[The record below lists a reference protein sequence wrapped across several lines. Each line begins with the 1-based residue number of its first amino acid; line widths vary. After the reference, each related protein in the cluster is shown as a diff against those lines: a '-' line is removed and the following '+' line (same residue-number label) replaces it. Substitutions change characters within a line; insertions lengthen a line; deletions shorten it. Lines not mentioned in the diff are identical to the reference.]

1 MLRFAPSISLLEIQ
15 EKTTNE
21 IFNFS
26 LHFTRSCLQPV
37 LFVPFLE
44 KILFDLL
51 SAFYLRFFFTKRKD
65 LSCPFSKATGGLMCK
80 PLRTFP
86 LQTSSHPLP
95 SPLVGP
101 YPLPATRACPGYRSP
116 GCSPLRDQLLG
127 RSRRCRGIK
136 PERRGVGVRGSRDGR
151 LCVRPC
157 VFVRARAWK
166 GWGDELEAPTPRSL
180 QLLLSPFH
188 PN

>member
-15 EKTTNE
+15 EKNKNE

-26 LHFTRSCLQPV
+26 LHFTRSCGQPV

-51 SAFYLRFFFTKRKD
+51 FAFYLRFFFTKRKA
-65 LSCPFSKATGGLMCK
+65 LSCPFPQGGWGSNVQTPQNLPVPDLFPPATKSTGGSY
-80 PLRTFP
+80 T
-86 LQTSSHPLP
+86 
-95 SPLVGP
+95 
-101 YPLPATRACPGYRSP
+101 LPATRACPGYRSQ

-136 PERRGVGVRGSRDGR
+136 PERCGVGVRGPRDGR
-151 LCVRPC
+151 LCVRLC
-157 VFVRARAWK
+157 VFVRA
-166 GWGDELEAPTPRSL
+166 
-180 QLLLSPFH
+180 
-188 PN
+188 

>member
-15 EKTTNE
+15 EKTENE

-26 LHFTRSCLQPV
+26 LHFAGLCLQPV

-51 SAFYLRFFFTKRKD
+51 SAFYLRFFFAKRKD

-127 RSRRCRGIK
+127 RSRRAGGSSQRGAGWESGDPGTGSCVCDRVCLCE
-136 PERRGVGVRGSRDGR
+136 PELGRDGVMNWR
-151 LCVRPC
+151 LP
-157 VFVRARAWK
+157 
-166 GWGDELEAPTPRSL
+166 LHEAFS
-180 QLLLSPFH
+180 SS
-188 PN
+188 

>member
-1 MLRFAPSISLLEIQ
+1 MLRFAPSISLLDIQ
-15 EKTTNE
+15 EKNKNE

-26 LHFTRSCLQPV
+26 LHFTRSCLQLV

-51 SAFYLRFFFTKRKD
+51 FAFYLRFFFAKRKD

-95 SPLVGP
+95 SPRRVLPSPRHPSVP
-101 YPLPATRACPGYRSP
+101 RVPLPRVLAAQGPAPRAQPAVQG
-116 GCSPLRDQLLG
+116 DQAREVWG
-127 RSRRCRGIK
+127 
-136 PERRGVGVRGSRDGR
+136 GSHGTQGPAVVCAPVYV
-151 LCVRPC
+151 CVSLS
-157 VFVRARAWK
+157 
-166 GWGDELEAPTPRSL
+166 LEGMG
-180 QLLLSPFH
+180 
-188 PN
+188 